1 MKSKEKKLQLSS
13 YSRENPNLS
22 YNCEAIHNLN
32 WADMYSTVVEIVK
45 ELTRVHDEE
54 WGEQAT
60 TIFIF
65 KRKP

>member
-54 WGEQAT
+54 
-60 TIFIF
+60 
-65 KRKP
+65 